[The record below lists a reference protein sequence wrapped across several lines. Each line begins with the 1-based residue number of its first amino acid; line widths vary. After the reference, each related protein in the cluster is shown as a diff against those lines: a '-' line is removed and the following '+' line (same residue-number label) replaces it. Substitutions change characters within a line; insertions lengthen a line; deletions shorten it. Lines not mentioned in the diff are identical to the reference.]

1 MNYLLR
7 FLALLA
13 FIAPLSAADV
23 SITAA
28 SVKPS
33 SAAVLRRD
41 WTAGEALTAGQ
52 LVYRSSSDFKVY
64 KADCNSGTAGIRDCI
79 GIAVTSAIADGPVV
93 VCLEDT
99 ALTLGG
105 TVANGT
111 VYCLSATAG
120 GICPLAD
127 MTSGY
132 YVTVVGVGSTTSV
145 IAFRAK
151 GLRSTVALP

>member
-1 MNYLLR
+1 MNLR
-7 FLALLA
+7 FLFLA
-13 FIAPLSAADV
+13 FLASISVLNAADV

-33 SAAVLRRD
+33 SAAILRRD

-52 LVYRSSSDFKVY
+52 LVYRSSSDFKIY
-64 KADCNSGTAGIRDCI
+64 KADCDSGTAGIRDCI
-79 GIAVTSAIADGPVV
+79 GIAVTSAAADGPVV
-93 VCLEDT
+93 VCLEDP

-105 TVANGT
+105 TAANGT

-127 MTSGY
+127 ITTGG
-132 YVTVVGVGSTTSV
+132 YVTVVGVGSTTAV

-151 GLRSTVALP
+151 GIRSTVALP